1 MEQKIEEKDEAKNKL
16 ELSVELEKTKT
27 SSLDEDVGRLNQT
40 IADLSV
46 SFFIYIYNTIFN
58 SLLVIEFTTTLLL
71 YYSLSLIIVKFIDD
85 EITLGC
91 SIF

>member
-1 MEQKIEEKDEAKNKL
+1 MEQNIEEKDEATNKL
-16 ELSVELEKTKT
+16 ELSVALEKTKA

-46 SFFIYIYNTIFN
+46 SFYIYIYNTIFN

-71 YYSLSLIIVKFIDD
+71 YYYYCYRQSSY
-85 EITLGC
+85 T
-91 SIF
+91 

>member
-16 ELSVELEKTKT
+16 ELSVELEKTKA
-27 SSLDEDVGRLNQT
+27 SSLDEDVGILNQT

-58 SLLVIEFTTTLLL
+58 SLLVHYFYT
-71 YYSLSLIIVKFIDD
+71 IVYH
-85 EITLGC
+85 
-91 SIF
+91 

>member
-16 ELSVELEKTKT
+16 ELSVELEKTKA

-46 SFFIYIYNTIFN
+46 SFYIYIYSTIFN
-58 SLLVIEFTTTLLL
+58 SLLVIEFATKLRL
-71 YYSLSLIIVKFIDD
+71 YCYYCYRQSSY
-85 EITLGC
+85 T
-91 SIF
+91 